1 MNSKLANEVDF
12 QQYYNGSSVTVLYL
26 CKNKTGAMPT
36 RTNEIGPGNTEKIC
50 IIMSIKE
57 KQMIITKWK
66 IN

>member
-12 QQYYNGSSVTVLYL
+12 QQYYNGSSVTVLFL
-26 CKNKTGAMPT
+26 CKNKIGAMPT
-36 RTNEIGPGNTEKIC
+36 RTNESGPGNTERIC